1 MRRIRSRVL
10 RWFGVRRTLGLSMLA
25 AFVALRIWDP
35 APLENL
41 RLRSFDFYQSL
52 KPRDAQARPVVIV
65 DIDEDSMRSVGQWPW
80 PRTVVADLVAKLRAL
95 GSAAI
100 GFDVIF
106 AEADRLSPQ
115 SAVSTFRGVD
125 EETKAKLRDLPSND
139 QVMANAIRGG
149 RVVLGQSGIAGTS
162 AAAATPNMPQTGFAT
177 MGPDPS
183 DYLVTFPS
191 LLRNVPELEQ
201 AAQGRGL
208 LTIRNERDGIV
219 RRVPL
224 VAKAGG
230 IVAPALTLDMLR
242 VVTNSGAILMR
253 TDAAGIRS
261 VGFPGVELPT
271 DRNGQ
276 IWVYFAPHDITRF
289 VSAKDV
295 LEGRVPPDR
304 LAGKLVLI
312 GTSAVGLLDTKTTP
326 LDAVMP
332 GVEVH
337 AQVLEAALTGETLS
351 YPNFAI
357 VAELVVAVA
366 VGAAIA
372 IMAPVMGAVPLFVM
386 GAAAVLTLIGLSW
399 YFFSAQNVLLDVTFA
414 LMSSFTIYVVLVFI
428 GYFREQADRRRIRS
442 AFSQYLSPA
451 LVEQLAASPDKL
463 KLGGEEKPM
472 TIMFSDVR
480 GFTSISE
487 SFKSDPQGLTQLMNR
502 FLTPLTNAIIDRRG
516 TIDKYMGDA
525 IMAFWNAPID
535 DPDHEI
541 HACQAALDMLAR
553 IDALNEERMRESEE
567 TGQAFIPF
575 KMGIGLNTGP
585 CVVGNMG
592 SDLRFDYSVL
602 GDPVNLASRLEG
614 RSKSYGLPIIIGAA
628 TAEKAKPRFAAL
640 EIDLITVKGK
650 TQPETIYTILGGEDV
665 RDGEDFRKLHELHE
679 KMLRLYRGRDW
690 TGAWDAL
697 QFCKL
702 EKNGFGL
709 DEVYTLYASRIR
721 LFQEQ
726 PPADDWDGVHAF
738 DTK

>member
-1 MRRIRSRVL
+1 MKRRHKLL
-10 RWFGVRRTLGLSMLA
+10 RWFGVRRTLGLLLLA

-35 APLENL
+35 PMLENL
-41 RLRSFDFYQSL
+41 RLRSFDFYQEL
-52 KPRDAQARPVVIV
+52 KPREANVRPVVIV
-65 DIDEDSMRSVGQWPW
+65 DIDEESMRSVGQWPW
-80 PRTVVADLVAKLRAL
+80 PRTVVADLVTRLHAL

-106 AEADRLSPQ
+106 AEEDRLSPQ

-125 EETKAKLRDLPSND
+125 EETKQRLRTLPSND
-139 QVMANAIRGG
+139 QVFAQAIQGS
-149 RVVLGQSGIAGTS
+149 RVVLGQSGIAGGRTV
-162 AAAATPNMPQTGFAT
+162 AAAQNLPQTGIAT
-177 MGPDPS
+177 IGPDPS
-183 DYLVTFPS
+183 RYLVTFPS
-191 LLRNVPELEQ
+191 LLRNVPELER

-242 VVTNSGAILMR
+242 VVTNSGAVLMR
-253 TDAAGIRS
+253 TDAAGVRS

-276 IWVYFAPHDITRF
+276 IWVYFAPHDISRF
-289 VSAKDV
+289 VSARDV
-295 LEGRVPPDR
+295 LEGHVAPDAI
-304 LAGKLVLI
+304 AGKLVLV

-351 YPNFAI
+351 YPNFAV
-357 VAELVVAVA
+357 VAELAVAVA
-366 VGAAIA
+366 VGAAVA
-372 IMAPVMGAVPLFVM
+372 ILAPVMGAVSLFVS
-386 GAAAVLTLIGLSW
+386 GAVAMALLVGLSW
-399 YFFSAQNVLLDVTFA
+399 YFFAAQNVLLDVTFA
-414 LMSSFTIYVVLVFI
+414 LIATFTIYIVLVFI

-442 AFSQYLSPA
+442 AFGQYLSPA
-451 LVEQLAASPDKL
+451 LVEQLAASPEKL
-463 KLGGEEKPM
+463 KLGGEQKTM

-487 SFKSDPQGLTQLMNR
+487 TYKNDPQGLTTLMNR
-502 FLTPLTNAIIDRRG
+502 FLTPLTNAVIDRKG

-535 DPDHEI
+535 DPDHEW
-541 HACQAALDMLAR
+541 HACQAALDMLTR
-553 IDALNEERMRESEE
+553 IDSLNEERLREAEE
-567 TGQAFIPF
+567 SGQDFIPF

-602 GDPVNLASRLEG
+602 GDSVNLASRLEG
-614 RSKSYGLPIIIGAA
+614 RSKSYGVPIIIGSA
-628 TAEKAKPRFAAL
+628 TAQKARERFAAL

-650 TQPETIYTILGGEDV
+650 SEPEYIYTVVGGEDV
-665 RDGEDFRKLHELHE
+665 RGSESFQRMQDLHG
-679 KMLRLYRGRDW
+679 KMLRLYRSRDW

-702 EKNGFGL
+702 EKNGYGL
-709 DEVYTLYASRIR
+709 DEVYALYASRIR
-721 LFQEQ
+721 LFQER
-726 PPADDWDGVHAF
+726 PPGEDWDGVYAF

>member
-1 MRRIRSRVL
+1 MKVRSRLL
-10 RWFGVRRTLGLSMLA
+10 RWFGVRRTLGLAMLA

-35 APLENL
+35 TPLENL
-41 RLRSFDFYQSL
+41 RLRSFDFYQSI
-52 KPRDAQARPVVIV
+52 KPRDAQVRPVVIV
-65 DIDEDSMRSVGQWPW
+65 DIDEDSMRSIGQWPW
-80 PRTVVADLVAKLRAL
+80 PRTVVADLVTKLRAL

-125 EETKAKLRDLPSND
+125 EETKAKLRGLPSND
-139 QVMANAIRGG
+139 HVMANAIRGS
-149 RVVLGQSGIAGTS
+149 RVVLGQSGIAG
-162 AAAATPNMPQTGFAT
+162 AAAGPAQNLPQTGFAT

-183 DYLVTFPS
+183 PYLVTFPS

-230 IVAPALTLDMLR
+230 TMAPALTLDMLR
-242 VVTNSGAILMR
+242 LVTNSGAILMR
-253 TDAAGIRS
+253 TDAAGMRS

-276 IWVYFAPHDITRF
+276 IWVYFAPHDMARF

-295 LEGRVPPDR
+295 LEGRVPPER
-304 LAGKLVLI
+304 IAGKLVLV

-351 YPNFAI
+351 YPNYAV
-357 VAELVVAVA
+357 VAELGVAIA
-366 VGAAIA
+366 VGAAVA
-372 IMAPVMGAVPLFVM
+372 ILAPVMGAVSLFVL
-386 GAAAVLTLIGLSW
+386 GAAAGLILVGLSW

-414 LMSSFTIYVVLVFI
+414 LISSFTIYIVLVFI

-463 KLGGEEKPM
+463 KLGGEQKTM

-487 SFKSDPQGLTQLMNR
+487 SYKSDPQGLTQLMNR

-535 DPDHEI
+535 DPDHEA

-553 IDALNEERMRESEE
+553 IDALNIDRKREAEES
-567 TGQAFIPF
+567 GQPFIPF
-575 KMGIGLNTGP
+575 KMGIGLNTGT

-614 RSKSYGLPIIIGAA
+614 RSKSYGLQIITGAA
-628 TAEKAKPRFAAL
+628 TAEKAKSRFAAL

-650 TQPETIYTILGGEDV
+650 SEPEYIYTILGAGDV
-665 RDGEDFRKLHELHE
+665 LESDGFRKIRDLHNEMLH
-679 KMLRLYRGRDW
+679 LYRKRDW
-690 TGAWDAL
+690 SGALDAL
-697 QFCKL
+697 QSCQR
-702 EKNGFGL
+702 ETNGFGL
-709 DEVYTLYASRIR
+709 DEVYTIYASRIR
-721 LFQEQ
+721 LFQQE
-726 PPADDWDGVHAF
+726 PPADDWDGVYAF

>member
-1 MRRIRSRVL
+1 MKKRLLRVL
-10 RWFGVRRTLGLSMLA
+10 RWFGVRRTLGLALLA
-25 AFVALRIWDP
+25 GFIALRIWDP
-35 APLENL
+35 PALENL
-41 RLRSFDFYQSL
+41 RLRSFDFYQEL
-52 KPRDAQARPVVIV
+52 KPRESAIRPVVIV
-65 DIDEDSMRSVGQWPW
+65 DIDEESMRSIGQWPW
-80 PRTVVADLVAKLRAL
+80 PRTVVADLVTRLRGL
-95 GSAAI
+95 GAAAI

-125 EETKAKLRDLPSND
+125 EETKEKLRGLPSND
-139 QVMANAIRGG
+139 QVMAEAIRGG
-149 RVVLGQSGIAGTS
+149 RVVLGQSGIAGAAS
-162 AAAATPNMPQTGFAT
+162 APAAQNMPQTGMAT
-177 MGPDPS
+177 IGPDPS
-183 DYLVTFPS
+183 PYLVTFPS
-191 LLRNVPELEQ
+191 LLRNVPELER

-224 VAKAGG
+224 IAKAGG

-242 VVTNSGAILMR
+242 VVTNSGAILVR
-253 TDAAGIRS
+253 TDAAGVRS

-276 IWVYFAPHDITRF
+276 IWVYFAPHDISRF
-289 VSAKDV
+289 VSARDV
-295 LEGRVPPDR
+295 IEGRVSPEAI
-304 LAGKLVLI
+304 AGKLVLV

-337 AQVLEAALTGETLS
+337 AQVLEAALTGATLF
-351 YPNFAI
+351 YPNYAV
-357 VAELVVAVA
+357 VAELAVA
-366 VGAAIA
+366 FVVGAAIA
-372 IMAPVMGAVPLFVM
+372 ILAPVLGAVSLFVF
-386 GAAAVLTLIGLSW
+386 GAAALLLLVGLSW
-399 YFFSAQNVLLDVTFA
+399 YFFAAQNVLLDVTFA
-414 LMSSFTIYVVLVFI
+414 LLSSFTIYVILVFI

-463 KLGGEEKPM
+463 KLGGEQKTM

-487 SFKSDPQGLTQLMNR
+487 TFKSDPQGLTQLMNR

-535 DPDHEI
+535 DADHEA

-553 IDALNEERMRESEE
+553 IDALNEERQQEAEE
-567 TGQAFIPF
+567 AGQPYIPF
-575 KMGIGLNTGP
+575 KMGIGLNTGT

-614 RSKSYGLPIIIGAA
+614 SSKSYGLPIVIGAA
-628 TAEKAKPRFAAL
+628 TAQKAKDRFAAL

-650 TQPETIYTILGGEDV
+650 KEPETIYTILGGEDV
-665 RDGEDFRKLHELHE
+665 RDSEGFRKIEDLHGR
-679 KMLRLYRGRDW
+679 MLRLYRGRDW

-697 QFCKL
+697 QFCRL

-721 LFQEQ
+721 LFQER
-726 PPADDWDGVHAF
+726 PPGDDWNGVYAF
-738 DTK
+738 ETK